1 MKKRLTL
8 LMVLVFV
15 PLVLLI
21 TMLSAQR
28 AFRLSLAQETQR
40 AQVSE
45 GLIAQELRRVLAGK
59 EYQDTL
65 SLTRQYQ
72 ERYASQ
78 GIRLAFVYNGA
89 PLHEFALPQKSYQ
102 GLLNGQRAALLDTLS
117 APPVYAIGDPLTA
130 QTTLLYLQDVSDVY
144 ALRAKLHQEALGY
157 ALLGALAVGMLALL
171 LSHGLTRPLNQL
183 TRAAQGLARGEGG
196 EAPLPTKRQDEV
208 GKLARTFQGMQ
219 DAVQT
224 REQALQ
230 EQAAQRQHLLDALA
244 HEMRTPLCSLLGNAR
259 LLEGEKLSAAQRSQ
273 VAGDMAA
280 EIKRL
285 ADMDQQLLK
294 LTTLPQEEL
303 EIEEI
308 DIKALLHRSAARFA
322 ARFPHNPLLVEGPD
336 VCLRGDEALLSLL
349 ADNLLHNALR
359 ASGLGQSVIL
369 QAIENG
375 FSVIDEGHGMDAE
388 QLRRATEPFY
398 KGDVSRATGGTGLG
412 LSLCRQIATLHGG
425 ALSLQS
431 TPMQGTTVTVSLHP
445 GGYFVTPPR
454 LSSNQEV
461 NKP

>member
-72 ERYASQ
+72 ERYISQ
-78 GIRLAFVYNGA
+78 GIRLAFVHNGA
-89 PLHEFALPQKSYQ
+89 PLHDFALPQESYQ

-130 QTTLLYLQDVSDVY
+130 QTTLLYMQDVSDVY

-157 ALLGALAVGMLALL
+157 AQLGALAVGMLALL

-196 EAPLPTKRQDEV
+196 EVPLPTKRQDEV
-208 GKLARTFQGMQ
+208 GELARTFEGMQ

-230 EQAAQRQHLLDALA
+230 EEAAQRQHLLDALA

-259 LLEGEKLSAAQRSQ
+259 LLEGEKLSVTQRSQ

-294 LTTLPQEEL
+294 LTTLPREEL
-303 EIEEI
+303 DIKEI
-308 DIKALLHRSAARFA
+308 DIKALLHRSAARVA
-322 ARFPHNPLLVEGPD
+322 PRFPHNSLLVEGPD
-336 VCLRGDEALLSLL
+336 VCLQGDEALLSLL

-359 ASGLGQSVIL
+359 ASGLGQPVTL
-369 QAIENG
+369 KAIENG